1 MKIMLGLGNPGN
13 KYQKARH
20 NLGFLVVDELA
31 KKLGGGV
38 WKKSAKF
45 QAEILK
51 ISPELLLV
59 KPQTFMNNSGE
70 AVKRLAGFYKLS
82 PEDIVVVHDDLDL
95 LIGKMKLQLG
105 GGAAGHHGVESVIES
120 LSSADFYR
128 LRLGIGRSTVI
139 PSDQYVLQDFLPE
152 QQRAVEEMVK
162 KGAWALQIFLEEGLT
177 AAQNPFSLI
186 DKHLADE

>member
-1 MKIMLGLGNPGN
+1 MLGLGNPGN